1 MAEDQ
6 LLDELMARLTMADS
20 VDTAPDAIQQQQ
32 QEEEEVRDTVGAR
45 KCMTEELS
53 AYLREAT
60 ACRSA
65 TEELMAAL
73 GKLVHGQV
81 SLMTEGGGEAQMCA
95 IGAADAAVRGVA
107 VSVASRVDQLQR
119 ATHARMVTLGGGCSL
134 HRDAHTGEPGC
145 ITAPQSGGVRG
156 GVRGGCGPL
165 PCRHAGW
172 WMDRP
177 FAAGLVHMELVFC
190 LTTCICFIKKR
201 TSS

>member
-20 VDTAPDAIQQQQ
+20 ADTAPDAPQQQQ
-32 QEEEEVRDTVGAR
+32 QGEEVRDTVGAR

-107 VSVASRVDQLQR
+107 GSVASRVDQLQR
-119 ATHARMVTLGGGCSL
+119 ATHARMVTLGGDVACTEMRIRANLDASL
-134 HRDAHTGEPGC
+134 HRRMAVCEAAYEEAVARFYEGMLDGGW
-145 ITAPQSGGVRG
+145 TAPSQPDS
-156 GVRGGCGPL
+156 
-165 PCRHAGW
+165 
-172 WMDRP
+172 
-177 FAAGLVHMELVFC
+177 
-190 LTTCICFIKKR
+190 CIWSW
-201 TSS
+201 SSA